1 MINYALTTKE
11 RVKAKIDIT
20 VAGLDSVIDQMIASA
35 TSKIET
41 MCGGR
46 RFLETT
52 YTNEIYDG
60 SFMDKNSPSV
70 PYLILKNAPVSTLTS
85 LQYRSGTRTSPSWV
99 DFPADNYEPMNARG
113 IVKVDLPSG
122 FQNIRVTYTA
132 GYKIDFTDEYNAS
145 KHTLPFE
152 VSNLCEKMVIK
163 MIKKRESEG
172 KSQETLRDS
181 TINWGSFIDNEDK
194 DVITR
199 YRRVTIV

>member
-11 RVKAKIDIT
+11 RVKARIDIT
-20 VAGLDSVIDQMIASA
+20 VEALDTVIDQMIASA

-46 RFLETT
+46 RFLETL
-52 YTNEIYDG
+52 YSNEVYDG

-70 PYLILKNAPVSTLTS
+70 PYLILKNAPVSS
-85 LQYRSGTRTSPSWV
+85 IDAFEYRSGTRANPVWTA
-99 DFPADNYEPMNARG
+99 FQADNYEPMNARG
-113 IVKVDLPSG
+113 IIKANLPAG
-122 FQNIRVTYTA
+122 YQNIRVTYRA
-132 GYKIDFTDEYNAS
+132 GYKIDFAKEYDEVR
-145 KHTLPFE
+145 HTLPFE